1 VLKLFRNS
9 SPFSVIILLLLTIGI
24 KFQALTHP
32 QLPEAAEAAFL
43 WKWILQFLAEIWGN
57 SATAFTLV
65 ALITVFFQG
74 LLLNRIADFGRL
86 YHQNSLLPAATYIL
100 LSSIIP
106 EFNYCSAPLIA
117 NWLVIV
123 ALYQM
128 FSTQGKEEV
137 RRQLFNIG
145 FLISLA
151 ALIYF
156 PYAVLLLGVII
167 ALSILIPMKTS
178 GWMIILMGFFTPIYF
193 LAGILFLFDLWY
205 VLPSWP
211 IGSLN
216 YPLVLNNLSLVIIAV
231 SILLIWGIT
240 SLVYLRGYMQKMIV
254 TVRNSW
260 WAVFVMTLST
270 ATATIWTFGNDIT
283 AWMAFLVFASLIFAN
298 PFFDTGR
305 KWLTYI
311 LFYAI
316 IVITLWL
323 QWFPDKI
330 IFI

>member
-1 VLKLFRNS
+1 MLKLFRNS

-24 KFQALTHP
+24 KFRALTHP

-43 WKWILQFLAEIWGN
+43 WKWILQFLSEIWGH

-65 ALITVFFQG
+65 ALITVLLQG

-86 YHQNSLLPAATYIL
+86 YHQSSLLPAVSYIIL
-100 LSSIIP
+100 TGIIP
-106 EFNYCSAPLIA
+106 EFNYFSAALIA
-117 NWLVIV
+117 NWFVII
-123 ALYQM
+123 ALYQVL
-128 FSTQGKEEV
+128 SAQGREEV
-137 RRQLFNIG
+137 RRQLFNAG
-145 FLISLA
+145 FVLALA

-156 PYAVLLLGVII
+156 PYAVLLLGIII
-167 ALSILIPMKTS
+167 ALAILTPMKAS
-178 GWMIILMGFFTPIYF
+178 GWMITLLGFITPFYF
-193 LAGILFLFDLWY
+193 LAGILFLTDQWS
-205 VLPSWP
+205 VLPAWP
-211 IGSLN
+211 VGCLN
-216 YPLVLNNLSLVIIAV
+216 YPLVFHNLSPVLLAVALLLVWGVIA
-231 SILLIWGIT
+231 LL
-240 SLVYLRGYMQKMIV
+240 SLRGYMQKMIV
-254 TVRNSW
+254 SIRSAW
-260 WAVFVMTLST
+260 WAIFIM
-270 ATATIWTFGNDIT
+270 AFCAAAATIWAFGNDIT

-298 PFFDTGR
+298 PFFETGR